1 MGRGD
6 LKQMNEFE
14 RNQKWFIDNFSV
26 ILKEY
31 RDKFVAVWNQRVIE
45 ADADLERLSRRVKD
59 KTKSAKGVYVR
70 YVSEK
75 PIEMIL

>member
-1 MGRGD
+1 
-6 LKQMNEFE
+6 MNEFE

-59 KTKSAKGVYVR
+59 KTKSAKGVYVG

>member
-31 RDKFVAVWNQRVIE
+31 REKFVAVWNQRVIE

>member
-1 MGRGD
+1 MGRED
-6 LKQMNEFE
+6 RRWMNEFE
-14 RNQKWFIDNFSV
+14 RNQKWFLDNFGG

-45 ADADLERLSRRVKD
+45 ADADLEKLSKSVKE
-59 KTKSAKGVYVR
+59 KTKRAKGVYVG

-75 PIEMIL
+75 PLEMIL